1 MTRRIWLGAVLV
13 IVLMVALWFAVF
25 WSRIGDD
32 LADERDRR
40 DDAEAAVV
48 QAQSERDRLAA
59 AARDIP
65 PLQSQLADL
74 ETAIPPEPQ
83 LAELVLQVADAG
95 NMSGLDLAR
104 VVPGD
109 PAASGQGLT
118 EIPVELQVRG
128 GYFQILD
135 FVNRI
140 SVEPRVFVIDL
151 IDLDALGD
159 ETAAGPPE
167 LEGVLVGRVFTT
179 RPADDI
185 VIVDR
190 TGSSTGSVTTTT
202 SSTTVPTGGADQ

>member
-1 MTRRIWLGAVLV
+1 VTRRIWLGAALV
-13 IVLMVALWFAVF
+13 IVLMVALWFALF
-25 WSRIGDD
+25 WTRIGDD

-40 DDAEAAVV
+40 DEAEAAVDR
-48 QAQSERDRLAA
+48 ALSERDRLTA

-74 ETAIPPEPQ
+74 EAAIPPEPQ

-95 NMSGLDLAR
+95 SMSGLDLAR

-109 PAASGQGLT
+109 PSASGEGLT
-118 EIPVELQVRG
+118 DIAVELQVRG

-140 SVEPRVFVIDL
+140 SVEPRVFVIDM
-151 IDLDALGD
+151 IDLDALGP

-167 LEGVLVGRVFTT
+167 LEGVLFGRVFTT
-179 RPADDI
+179 RPADEI
-185 VIVDR
+185 VIVDS
-190 TGSSTGSVTTTT
+190 GPATT
-202 SSTTVPTGGADQ
+202 SSTTTTTIAAEGSDQ